1 MGHQPGEETWS
12 SVASETFVAEDL
24 ELELELDA
32 FAWDAVG
39 ALRAVR

>member
-12 SVASETFVAEDL
+12 SVASETFVADDL
-24 ELELELDA
+24 ALELDA
-32 FAWDAVG
+32 FARDAAG